1 MKVSVEDIH
10 NITISKSKSKSK
22 LNSPSYFT
30 SKLLLHMTSSGISS
44 STSSTSISSPMSP
57 MSPSLFS
64 FPSTSTVSSI
74 PASFSTSPSPSPS
87 PSPLKFAL
95 SPPVSL
101 SSSPA
106 RSYIP
111 RSSCSSSTAP
121 YHIFASSTSTASS
134 NSPSVSLLSSSSC
147 PLPHVR
153 TSSFSRD
160 LDDYQS
166 FCSSRKYIS
175 TNTTSI
181 STSHNNTATATTSFP
196 TLSPNKINSNIFDL
210 KTKSTSSSR
219 VSSPLPLEREKS
231 LTVSSHKFLI
241 ESDAGAN
248 MICSDE
254 LIPEF
259 DLLLTRTLIPTLVLD
274 PLLGISS
281 LSPRVTP
288 RSRLS
293 PICIPIT
300 G

>member
-1 MKVSVEDIH
+1 
-10 NITISKSKSKSK
+10 
-22 LNSPSYFT
+22 
-30 SKLLLHMTSSGISS
+30 
-44 STSSTSISSPMSP
+44 MSP

-74 PASFSTSPSPSPS
+74 PSSFSTSPSPSPS
-87 PSPLKFAL
+87 KFAL

-210 KTKSTSSSR
+210 KIKSTSSSR
-219 VSSPLPLEREKS
+219 VSSPLPLDGDKNHTVTSYKS
-231 LTVSSHKFLI
+231 VI

-248 MICSDE
+248 IICSDA

-274 PLLGISS
+274 PLLGITS

-293 PICIPIT
+293 PIFIPIT